1 MNSHFGRVNGWIILG
16 HLIILVVGRVSGLPY
31 QDPGEG
37 GWVTTHKGGKSVPDH
52 ASISSPFL
60 NLCGAVCLAF
70 ALFLKKAISKC
81 VGILLRVPLFMYELH
96 IWSLYFLILWCS
108 GRVGA
113 GKKIRKALINN
124 CPLFFFFFFNLAVCS
139 AVNNHN
145 LSAYHLSFLRSD
157 PLSFEKCL
165 SPYPVTHA
173 HLIYSAN
180 RSCFHSHSDWLH
192 LWTQESA
199 HRWTF
204 DSKTVFPQ
212 YGLLLN
218 IKFHLVS
225 ILKYN
230 QCFL

>member
-113 GKKIRKALINN
+113 GKKIRKALTNN
-124 CPLFFFFFFNLAVCS
+124 CPLFFFFFQFSCMQCSEQSQFVSLSLVFSKKWSPFFWEVSLSLPSYPCPFN
-139 AVNNHN
+139 
-145 LSAYHLSFLRSD
+145 
-157 PLSFEKCL
+157 
-165 SPYPVTHA
+165 
-173 HLIYSAN
+173 I
-180 RSCFHSHSDWLH
+180 
-192 LWTQESA
+192 
-199 HRWTF
+199 
-204 DSKTVFPQ
+204 
-212 YGLLLN
+212 
-218 IKFHLVS
+218 
-225 ILKYN
+225 
-230 QCFL
+230 